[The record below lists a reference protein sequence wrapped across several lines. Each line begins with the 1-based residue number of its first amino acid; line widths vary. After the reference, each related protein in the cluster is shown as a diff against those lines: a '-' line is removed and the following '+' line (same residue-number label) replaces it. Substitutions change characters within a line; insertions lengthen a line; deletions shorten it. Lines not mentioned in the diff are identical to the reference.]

1 MENQL
6 ETCHLI
12 SLAYEIPVTVHDIMV
27 FAVSISHYGTYK
39 CLLKFMVWFIKKNP
53 TRCNHVPKFYYS
65 IFIRSSTCF
74 GQHTPIIKGIKLQ
87 WQPLVFHMWKVVG
100 RVVGGW
106 KTRGC
111 QCSFRPLMMGSLSP
125 KTCWASYKYGIIRF
139 WYIVASCW
147 NFFMNSEDLFAK
159 RYTMQASNVVYI
171 SVTKIWDTLWTGIAR
186 NRSCF

>member
-1 MENQL
+1 VVKKEMENQL

-74 GQHTPIIKGIKLQ
+74 GQHTAHYQRHKIAMAASGFSY
-87 WQPLVFHMWKVVG
+87 VE
-100 RVVGGW
+100 
-106 KTRGC
+106 GC
-111 QCSFRPLMMGSLSP
+111 WTCSWSGTLLCLTTSTDYMSNNLSCM
-125 KTCWASYKYGIIRF
+125 K
-139 WYIVASCW
+139 
-147 NFFMNSEDLFAK
+147 N
-159 RYTMQASNVVYI
+159 
-171 SVTKIWDTLWTGIAR
+171 
-186 NRSCF
+186 